1 MLSESADGKPFTEW
15 QVCGV
20 IGENCQRPNIQLY
33 KDCLYELREIGGDDA
48 EARIGWRDLVAWRYH
63 FVIIAN
69 KYADQRLRGSGVGQD
84 ISLE

>member
-1 MLSESADGKPFTEW
+1 MVSLSRSGKKPFTEW

-33 KDCLYELREIGGDDA
+33 KDCLYELRSGDDA